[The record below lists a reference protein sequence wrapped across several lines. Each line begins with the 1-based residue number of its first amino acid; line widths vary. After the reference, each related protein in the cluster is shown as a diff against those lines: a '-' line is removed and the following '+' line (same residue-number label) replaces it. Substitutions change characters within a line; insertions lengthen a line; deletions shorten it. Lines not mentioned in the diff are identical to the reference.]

1 MVPPL
6 PANVTRHFLTWETP
20 LLPAAVAWLAR
31 GWSGR
36 GPLDLSR
43 LLVVVATRQAGRRL
57 RAGLAA
63 HAAAYGQAV
72 LSPRVVQ
79 PEALVAP
86 AGDAAAAT
94 PLQATLAWTEV
105 LRGCDL
111 EQFRAVFPVDPPERH
126 MAWAR
131 RLAGDFSRLQ
141 ATLAEAGLAL
151 GDVAARLPVDFPE
164 QERWR
169 QLGALGRAQAE
180 ALAARG
186 RREPQAARIAAA
198 HAPMRLTG
206 VERIV
211 VLAVA
216 DPLPLALHALAQH
229 AAHVPVDVVVAAP
242 ATEAAAFDGWGRPLE
257 AAWQR
262 REPPFTD
269 FAAQVQ
275 LCPDAEAQAERLAAL
290 ARRYAA
296 PGGSL
301 GVGLADPAVA
311 PLAAQALARA
321 GVEAFD
327 PAGEPRRAR
336 GLHLFLTALA
346 DFSRDPSFAHTL
358 ALARLPETL
367 DWLQAELGGSFSTDD
382 WLRQLDEV
390 QAECLPA
397 TLGDALRQAKAGEAA
412 QLGLARLLELRGAVR
427 AEDFA
432 SGAADAL
439 RRVFAGRTLDL
450 SRAEDRHFQEAARA
464 WGELVEECAA
474 AAEEFPRVTREEWWD
489 LALERFGEQTRE
501 GEKAPGAVEL
511 QGWLELPW
519 EDAPHVVVAGVNDG
533 AMPEAITGDV
543 FLPESLRV
551 VLGLKSNAARF
562 ARDAC
567 LLHALVASRRAAGR
581 VDLLVAKRSAAG
593 DPLRP
598 SRLLLQCPDEA
609 LPARIAHLFR
619 ELEPSAVLPAWSR
632 AWPLRPRRTGAP
644 ATVSVTAFR
653 SYLECPYRFYLKHV
667 LRMEALDAGK
677 RELDV
682 FDFGRLCHK
691 PLEKLLEPAWRD
703 CTDEGA
709 LAAMLVEELDKVAR
723 ARYGGAP
730 SVPLVAQ
737 LESAR
742 QRLRAAARIQ
752 VGLRA
757 DGWVVQAIERKFQL
771 PLGGLTVKGQI
782 DRIDRHERTGEWR
795 VIDYKTSDLA
805 KTPHDAH
812 VGTPW
817 ENTPAWARLTEGKRE
832 LQWLDLQLPLYL
844 HALPLLVP
852 EAQGRVACG
861 YFNLPK
867 AATATAL
874 LLWEE
879 HTPELQEHA
888 IRCAG
893 EIAAAVRAEN
903 FWPPN
908 EEIRPDGDDFAA
920 LFHRGVEAS
929 VAWEVAP

>member
-1 MVPPL
+1 VVPPV
-6 PANVTRHFLTWETP
+6 PAHVTRHFLTWETP

-31 GWSGR
+31 DWTGH

-43 LLVVVATRQAGRRL
+43 QLVVVATRQAGRRL

-63 HAAAYGQAV
+63 HAAAHGQAV
-72 LSPRVVQ
+72 FSPRVVQ

-86 AGDAAAAT
+86 VDAAVAT
-94 PLQATLAWTEV
+94 PLQATLAWAEV
-105 LRGCDL
+105 LRTCDL
-111 EQFRAVFPVDPPERH
+111 AEFRAVFPIDPPERH
-126 MAWAR
+126 FAWAR
-131 RLAGDFSRLQ
+131 RLAGEFSRLQ

-151 GDVAARLPVDFPE
+151 DDVAARLPAGFPE
-164 QERWR
+164 EERWR
-169 QLGALGRAQAE
+169 QLGALGRAQA
-180 ALAARG
+180 AVLAARG
-186 RREPQAARIAAA
+186 RREPQAARLAAA
-198 HAPMRLTG
+198 QEPAALDG
-206 VERIV
+206 IDRIV
-211 VLAVA
+211 LLAVT
-216 DPLPLALHALAQH
+216 DPLPLALKALGRH
-229 AAHVPVDVVVAAP
+229 AARVPVEVVVAAP
-242 ATEAAAFDGWGRPLE
+242 ASEAAAFDEWGRPRE
-257 AAWQR
+257 SAWQR

-269 FAAQVQ
+269 FATQVH
-275 LCPDAEAQAERLAAL
+275 LCPDAEAQAERIADLAQ
-290 ARRYAA
+290 RYAT

-301 GVGLADPAVA
+301 GVGLADPALA
-311 PLAAQALARA
+311 PLAAQALARVR
-321 GVEAFD
+321 VEAFD

-346 DFSRDPSFAHTL
+346 DFARDPSYAHTL

-367 DWLQAELGGSFSTDD
+367 DWLRAELGASFSTDD
-382 WLRQLDEV
+382 WLRQLDDI
-390 QAECLPA
+390 QAEGLPA
-397 TLGDALRQAKAGEAA
+397 TLGDALRAADVGGAA
-412 QLGLARLLELRGAVR
+412 QLGLARLFELRGLVR

-432 SGAADAL
+432 AGAAAAL
-439 RRVFAGRTLDL
+439 GRVFAHRALDL
-450 SRAEDRHFQEAARA
+450 SQAADRHFQEAARA
-464 WGELVEECAA
+464 WGALVEECASA
-474 AAEEFPRVTREEWWD
+474 AAEFPRVTREEWWD
-489 LALERFGEQTRE
+489 LALERFGEQARE
-501 GEKAPGAVEL
+501 GEKAPGAVDL

-533 AMPEAITGDV
+533 AMPEAVTGDV

-567 LLHALVASRRAAGR
+567 LLHALLASRRAAGR
-581 VDLLVAKRSAAG
+581 VDLLVAKRSASG

-598 SRLLLQCPDEA
+598 SRLLLQCPDDA
-609 LPARIAHLFR
+609 LPQRIAHLFR
-619 ELEPSAVLPAWSR
+619 ELEPATVLPAWSR
-632 AWPLRPRRTGAP
+632 AWPLRPRRAAAP
-644 ATVSVTAFR
+644 ETVSVTAFR

-691 PLEKLLEPAWRD
+691 PLEKLLEPTWRD
-703 CTDEGA
+703 CTDERALGA
-709 LAAMLVEELDKVAR
+709 MFVEELDQIAR

-730 SVPLVAQ
+730 TVPLVAQ

-757 DGWVVQAIERKFQL
+757 EGWVVQAIERKFQL

-782 DRIDRHERTGEWR
+782 DRIDRHEGTGEWR
-795 VIDYKTSDLA
+795 VIDYKTSDTA

-812 VGTPW
+812 IGSPW
-817 ENTPAWARLTEGKRE
+817 TGTPAWARLMEGARE
-832 LQWLDLQLPLYL
+832 RQWLDLQLPLYL

-874 LLWEE
+874 LLWDE
-879 HTPELQEHA
+879 HSPALQEQA

-893 EIAAAVRAEN
+893 EIAAAVRAGI

-908 EEIRPDGDDFAA
+908 EEIRTDDDDFGV

-929 VAWEVAP
+929 VAWEVTP